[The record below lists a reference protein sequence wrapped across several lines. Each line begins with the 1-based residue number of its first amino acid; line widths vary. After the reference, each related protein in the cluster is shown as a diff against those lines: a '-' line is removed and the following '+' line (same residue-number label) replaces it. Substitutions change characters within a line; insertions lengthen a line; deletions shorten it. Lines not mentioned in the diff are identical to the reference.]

1 MKIHIKGFIL
11 QALARRPGLW
21 DIELAGR
28 ICREY
33 RKPEDAYWLGMVRA
47 NLADLSA
54 SGLVVALSER
64 WRAEDG
70 RLLFNYRISAFG
82 LERMRQTGLA

>member
-11 QALARRPGLW
+11 QALVRQPGLW
-21 DIELAGR
+21 DVELTRR

-33 RKPEDAYWLGMVRA
+33 RKPEGAYWLGMVRA
-47 NLADLSA
+47 SLADLSA
-54 SGLVVALSER
+54 SGLVVALGER
-64 WRAEDG
+64 WRAEDA
-70 RLLFNYRISAFG
+70 RLLFNYRVSDFG